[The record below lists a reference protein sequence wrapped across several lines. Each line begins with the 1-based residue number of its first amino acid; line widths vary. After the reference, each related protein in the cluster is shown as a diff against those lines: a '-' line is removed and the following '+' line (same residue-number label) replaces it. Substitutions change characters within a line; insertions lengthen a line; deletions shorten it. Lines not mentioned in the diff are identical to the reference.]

1 MKKFFIILF
10 SLIWACSIQ
19 AQNAS
24 GNYGQWIFLQ
34 VMNVN
39 PYDDPTTTIKPPGRS
54 SEEIIVYLDDHTLY
68 FGDDSHPA
76 FTLTLLDEDGVVWQ
90 TTVEATATSVILPS
104 YLSGDYQLR
113 LSYSDDFYFYADIHL

>member
-68 FGDDSHPA
+68 FGDESHPA
-76 FTLTLLDEDGVVWQ
+76 YILTLLDDDGIVWQ
-90 TTVEATATSVILPS
+90 TTVDEAATSVVLPS
-104 YLSGDYQLR
+104 NLSGTYQLR
-113 LSYSDDFYFYADIHL
+113 LACSEDFYFYADIHL